1 MNLLLALL
9 PLLLQDEPQG
19 TPEQRLQYRL
29 ARSFD
34 PIERLD
40 AALLGSA
47 KNASSFGLRYVSAM
61 VQLKDTLTRGD
72 RHEACYQRISSLS
85 AEGGPAGTGDHLR
98 ALAAGFKAAVYCRDC
113 TNGKVVCAQCQ
124 GKKRTEVKCFACEGK
139 GRVGAP
145 GAVDKT
151 AVTMKCRNCDGK
163 AVFRDARCPSCSGTG
178 VNECPACLGS
188 PWHDRACF
196 VKECRTGRVPCPQC
210 HGNGKGEGMCATC
223 QGKGRVGAP
232 GAIDPTQVTQ
242 RCNDCD
248 GKGFHKD
255 KPPCP
260 NCEGSPVGIGYLKCS
275 ACKEGRKASFAAPSA
290 VFETEACASCG
301 GKGWPAEGKAVA
313 CPKCQGLG
321 VRLKPVASPFKT
333 LD

>member
-9 PLLLQDEPQG
+9 PLLFQDEPQG
-19 TPEQRLQYRL
+19 NAPSTFA
-29 ARSFD
+29 ARYAAAVAD
-34 PIERLD
+34 LRETLD
-40 AALLGSA
+40 
-47 KNASSFGLRYVSAM
+47 
-61 VQLKDTLTRGD
+61 RGE
-72 RHEACYQRISSLS
+72 RHEACYQRMVRFS
-85 AEGGPAGTGDHLR
+85 AEGGPPGAADHLQ
-98 ALAAGFKAAVYCRDC
+98 ALAASFKAAVYCRDC

-124 GKKRTEVKCFACEGK
+124 GKKRAEVKCCACEGK

-178 VNECPACLGS
+178 LNECPTCLGS
-188 PWHDRACF
+188 PWHDRGCM
-196 VKECRTGRVPCPQC
+196 VKECRGGRVPCPQC
-210 HGNGKGEGMCATC
+210 RGKGKGEGICATC
-223 QGKGRVGAP
+223 QGKGRVAAP

-248 GKGFHKD
+248 GKGFLKD

-260 NCEGSPVGIGYLKCS
+260 NCEGSAVGIGYLKCA
-275 ACKEGRKASFAAPSA
+275 ACKEGRKAAVAPASA
-290 VFETEACASCG
+290 VFDTESCAACG
-301 GKGWPAEGKAVA
+301 GKGWPTEGKAAA

-321 VRLKPVASPFKT
+321 LRLKPASSPSKT

>member
-1 MNLLLALL
+1 MILLLS
-9 PLLLQDEPQG
+9 LLLQAEPQG

-29 ARSFD
+29 SRSFE

-40 AALLGSA
+40 AALLASA

-61 VQLKDTLTRGD
+61 LQLKDALTRGD
-72 RHEACYQRISSLS
+72 RHEACYQRLSTLS
-85 AEGGPAGTGDHLR
+85 AEGGPPGAGDHLR
-98 ALAAGFKAAVYCRDC
+98 ALAAGFKAAVYCKDC
-113 TNGKVVCAQCQ
+113 TNGKVVCAQCL
-124 GKKRTEVKCFACEGK
+124 GKKRAEVKCYACEGK

-178 VNECPACLGS
+178 LNECPTCLGS
-188 PWHDRACF
+188 PWRDRCS
-196 VKECRTGRVPCPQC
+196 VKECKLGRVPCPQC
-210 HGNGKGEGMCATC
+210 QGKGKGEGRCGTC
-223 QGKGRVGAP
+223 QGRGRIGAP

-248 GKGFHKD
+248 GKGFSKD

-260 NCEGSPVGIGYLKCS
+260 NCEGSPVGIGYLKCA
-275 ACKEGRKASFAAPSA
+275 ACKEGRKNPIAPPSA
-290 VFETEACASCG
+290 VFETEPCGACG
-301 GKGWPAEGKAVA
+301 GGGWPEDGKGAA

-321 VRLKPVASPFKT
+321 VRIKPVSSPSKL